1 MWKWLTSIR
10 GLLFVGSL
18 TICLIPLG
26 LVIAWVTQ
34 NAINNQFDAVREKHL
49 IVAKNLSTALSRYA
63 RDASSVF
70 ALFSQLS
77 MEELTSAAVV
87 GVAESYHYRVFM
99 ALDADDNVIKSA
111 AFDGSLANAHF
122 DEELV
127 SKLRRE
133 ASKTRGKISFTGVK
147 AYENKPHLWM
157 VRLTNNHELHLGLLR
172 TDYLIKTQKAI
183 QFGERGHSMIVDQF
197 GRVIAHPNAQWE
209 QTSKDASKL
218 SVVQKMM
225 SGETGVSEFYSPP
238 MQADMIAGHTSVPE
252 TGWGIMVPQ
261 PVQELYDA
269 AQGFQKIAF
278 AIAFAGFLIAI
289 ALSGWLSSLIGG
301 GVLRLSSAS
310 KSLIKNGNLSMRV
323 AEPRTRIP
331 SELHT
336 LTMTY
341 NQMLQQ
347 LEQQSAALRE
357 ALNISEAANR
367 TKTEF
372 LANITHEL
380 RTPMNGVI
388 GSLEIIK
395 GSADIKHVG
404 EYANM
409 ALRSSAHLV
418 ELINDVLFYSSL
430 EAGKIKIE
438 KAPFDLRSLVEQVCG
453 SLQIEAERKG
463 IKLILSAATDL
474 PPFVEGDETGLKQVL
489 INVVG
494 NAVKFTESGQV
505 EVRSYVS
512 NSNVSESALVIDVI
526 DTGPGISSEKM
537 PSIFDRFF
545 QIDSSLK
552 RKKGGTG
559 LGLSISRD
567 LVHLM
572 GGEISVQ
579 SNLGIG
585 STFTVII
592 PFKSE
597 KAAA

>member
-34 NAINNQFDAVREKHL
+34 NAINNQFDAVKEKHL
-49 IVAKNLSTALSRYA
+49 IVAKNLSSALSRYA

-70 ALFSQLS
+70 DLFSQLS
-77 MEELTSAAVV
+77 TEELTSAAVV
-87 GVAESYHYRVFM
+87 RAAESFHYRVFT

-122 DEELV
+122 DKELV
-127 SKLRRE
+127 SNLRRE

-147 AYENKPHLWM
+147 AYEGKPHLWI
-157 VRLTNNHELHLGLLR
+157 VRLTNNDELHLGLMR
-172 TDYLIKTQKAI
+172 TNYLIKTQKAI

-209 QTSKDASKL
+209 ETSKDASKL

-225 SGETGVSEFYSPP
+225 SGETGVSQFYSPP

-252 TGWGIMVPQ
+252 TGWGVMVPQ

-278 AIAFAGFLIAI
+278 VIAFVGFLIAI
-289 ALSGWLSSLIGG
+289 ALSGWLSGLIGG

-310 KSLIKNGNLSMRV
+310 KSLIQNGNLSMRV

-336 LTMTY
+336 LTTTY
-341 NQMLQQ
+341 NQMLQR

-395 GSADIKHVG
+395 GSADIKQVG
-404 EYANM
+404 EFADM
-409 ALRSSAHLV
+409 ALHSSKHLV

-430 EAGKIKIE
+430 EAGKIEIE
-438 KAPFDLRSLVEQVCG
+438 NTSFDLRSLVEQVCG

-463 IKLILSAATDL
+463 IELILSAANDL
-474 PPFVEGDETGLKQVL
+474 PPFVEGDETRLKQVL

-512 NSNVSESALVIDVI
+512 NSNVSGSALAIDVI
-526 DTGPGISSEKM
+526 DTGPGISAEKM
-537 PSIFDRFF
+537 SSVFDRFS

-552 RKKGGTG
+552 RTKGGTG

-579 SNLGIG
+579 SNFGIG
-585 STFTVII
+585 STFTIII

>member
-49 IVAKNLSTALSRYA
+49 IVAKNLSSALSRYA

-70 ALFSQLS
+70 DLFSQLS

-87 GVAESYHYRVFM
+87 RAAESFHYRVFT

-122 DEELV
+122 DKELV
-127 SKLRRE
+127 SNLRRE

-147 AYENKPHLWM
+147 AYESKPHLWI
-157 VRLTNNHELHLGLLR
+157 VRLTNNDELHLGLMR
-172 TDYLIKTQKAI
+172 TNYLIKTQKAI

-197 GRVIAHPNAQWE
+197 GRVIAHPNAKWE
-209 QTSKDASKL
+209 ETSKDASKL

-225 SGETGVSEFYSPP
+225 SGETGVSQFYSPP

-252 TGWGIMVPQ
+252 TGWGVMVPQ

-278 AIAFAGFLIAI
+278 VIAFVGFLIAI
-289 ALSGWLSSLIGG
+289 ALSGWLSGLIGG

-310 KSLIKNGNLSMRV
+310 KSLIQNGNLSMRV

-336 LTMTY
+336 LTTTY
-341 NQMLQQ
+341 NQMLQR

-388 GSLEIIK
+388 GSLEVIK
-395 GSADIKHVG
+395 GSADIKQVG
-404 EYANM
+404 EFADM
-409 ALRSSAHLV
+409 ALHSSKHLV

-430 EAGKIKIE
+430 EAGKIEIE
-438 KAPFDLRSLVEQVCG
+438 NTSFDLRSLVEQVCG

-463 IKLILSAATDL
+463 IELILSAANDL
-474 PPFVEGDETGLKQVL
+474 PPFVEGDETRLKQVL

-512 NSNVSESALVIDVI
+512 NSNVSGSALAIDVI
-526 DTGPGISSEKM
+526 DTGPGISAEKM
-537 PSIFDRFF
+537 SSVFDRFS

-552 RKKGGTG
+552 RTKGGTG

-579 SNLGIG
+579 SNFGIG
-585 STFTVII
+585 STFTIII

>member
-34 NAINNQFDAVREKHL
+34 NAINNQFDAVKEKHL
-49 IVAKNLSTALSRYA
+49 IVAKNLSSALSRYA

-70 ALFSQLS
+70 DLFSQLS

-87 GVAESYHYRVFM
+87 RAAESFHYRVFT

-122 DEELV
+122 DKELV
-127 SKLRRE
+127 SNLRRE

-147 AYENKPHLWM
+147 AYESKPHLWI
-157 VRLTNNHELHLGLLR
+157 VRLTNNDELHLGLMR
-172 TDYLIKTQKAI
+172 TNYLIKTQKAI

-209 QTSKDASKL
+209 ETSKDASKL

-225 SGETGVSEFYSPP
+225 SGETGVSQFYSPP

-252 TGWGIMVPQ
+252 TGWGVMVPQ

-278 AIAFAGFLIAI
+278 VIAFVGFLIAI
-289 ALSGWLSSLIGG
+289 ALSGWLSGLIGG

-310 KSLIKNGNLSMRV
+310 KSLIQNGNLSMRV

-336 LTMTY
+336 LTTTY
-341 NQMLQQ
+341 NQMLQR

-395 GSADIKHVG
+395 GSADIKQVG
-404 EYANM
+404 EFADM
-409 ALRSSAHLV
+409 ALHSSKHLV

-430 EAGKIKIE
+430 EAGKIEIE
-438 KAPFDLRSLVEQVCG
+438 NTSFDLRSLVEQVCG

-463 IKLILSAATDL
+463 IELILSAANDL
-474 PPFVEGDETGLKQVL
+474 PPFVEGDETRLKQVL

-512 NSNVSESALVIDVI
+512 NSNVSGSALAIDVI
-526 DTGPGISSEKM
+526 DTGPGISAEKM
-537 PSIFDRFF
+537 SSVFDRFS

-552 RKKGGTG
+552 RTKGGTG